1 METIDLAHIPANSES
16 TKIKNKI
23 PDYAKD
29 FRKEW
34 LFVRGIN
41 NLTLAGNLKICI
53 EEGIM
58 RLKMQNKSY
67 EENWGK
73 IIIYKM
79 ILNLLNFIIEYFNT
93 TEDRLKIVD
102 WYFIDLIINKD
113 KIIVRGFFY
122 ELGLFIEDKVISEGL
137 LELESCINEMND

>member
-122 ELGLFIEDKVISEGL
+122 DLGLFIEDKVISEGL